1 MEKSMLNNY
10 LALCV
15 KQQLGLNVDLTDQ
28 YDFAENLVSK
38 KSIIAPTFTDKVLYN
53 NQLKIFLSSLIS
65 ELNYEKCSADDIK
78 ERLENLK
85 KSHLD
90 EIKKVV

>member
-1 MEKSMLNNY
+1 MEKRLLNNY

-15 KQQLGLNVDLTDQ
+15 KQQLGLVIDLTDQ

-38 KSIIAPTFTDKVLYN
+38 KSIIAPTFTDVVLSN
-53 NQLKIFLSSLIS
+53 NELKMFLSSLII

-85 KSHLD
+85 KSHFE
-90 EIKKVV
+90 EIKKIV

>member
-1 MEKSMLNNY
+1 MEKKLLNNY

-15 KQQLGLNVDLTDQ
+15 KQQLGLNVDLSDQ

-38 KSIIAPTFTDKVLYN
+38 KNIIAPTFTEKVLSN
-53 NQLKIFLSSLIS
+53 HELKMFLSSLIT
-65 ELNYEKCSADDIK
+65 ELNNEKCSANDIK

-85 KSHLD
+85 KYHLD

>member
-1 MEKSMLNNY
+1 MEKRLLNNY

-38 KSIIAPTFTDKVLYN
+38 KNIIAPTFTDKVLSN
-53 NQLKIFLSSLIS
+53 NELKMFLSSLIT
-65 ELNYEKCSADDIK
+65 ELNYEKCSADDIR
-78 ERLENLK
+78 ERLENLQ
-85 KSHLD
+85 KSHFE
-90 EIKKVV
+90 EIKKIV